1 MLGLLVGE
9 KDVRAGAPRARKSSA
24 GFTLIEMLVVVA
36 IIGILSSVLLTA
48 LGPARDK
55 AKDSR
60 IVAEVNQAR
69 SLAEVLSVSGYY
81 TGLQSISAGGSI
93 DDIAAWSTEMKALA
107 ADITAQGGELVI
119 QKSND
124 SKAYVAFSK
133 LNTKSG
139 GSTNYYCV
147 DSAGKS
153 GYYLDIDTGNLLSV
167 GIDQTDSRT
176 VRCPATP

>member
-1 MLGLLVGE
+1 MAVFRRHREDTGQ
-9 KDVRAGAPRARKSSA
+9 R

-81 TGLQSISAGGSI
+81 VGLQSIPAGSSV
-93 DDIAAWSTEMKALA
+93 DDIASWSEEMRSLA

-119 QKSND
+119 LKSLD
-124 SKAYVAFSK
+124 SRAYVAFSK
-133 LNTKSG
+133 LNSRIG
-139 GSTNYYCV
+139 ESTNYYCV

-153 GYYLDIDTGNLLSV
+153 GYYLDVDAGNPLSA
-167 GIDQTDSRT
+167 GIDQSDSRT

>member
-1 MLGLLVGE
+1 MFGILEE
-9 KDVRAGAPRARKSSA
+9 KKDAR

-81 TGLQSISAGGSI
+81 MGLQSISAGGSI
-93 DDIAAWSTEMKALA
+93 DDIAAWSNEMKALA

-119 QKSND
+119 LKSND
-124 SKAYVAFSK
+124 SKTYVAFSK
-133 LNTKSG
+133 LNTRSG
-139 GSTNYYCV
+139 TSINYYCV

-153 GYYLDIDTGNLLSV
+153 GYYPDIDTGNLLSI